1 MSTLTVQRKLTRS
14 QSILAIAVL
23 GIIGIV
29 ICARLYGIFNG
40 IALVDEKVNALYHVE
55 QKNIKQLHTTLYKL
69 AKICEGPAS
78 DETVVALRLEEYI
91 TSKDV
96 RCVTSRNIVESVY
109 EISDKERIDPLLIFS
124 IMEVESR
131 FDINA
136 VSHKGAK
143 GLMQLVPSAVI
154 DTSKILDGKK
164 FVWDDIVSN
173 TLFGITYLSYLLER
187 FEGDHELAIIAY
199 NIGPTI
205 LDELLKENK
214 NLPKGYVNLV
224 YKKYFDIAQS
234 ISY

>member
-124 IMEVESR
+124 IMEVE
-131 FDINA
+131 
-136 VSHKGAK
+136 
-143 GLMQLVPSAVI
+143 
-154 DTSKILDGKK
+154 
-164 FVWDDIVSN
+164 
-173 TLFGITYLSYLLER
+173 
-187 FEGDHELAIIAY
+187 
-199 NIGPTI
+199 
-205 LDELLKENK
+205 
-214 NLPKGYVNLV
+214 
-224 YKKYFDIAQS
+224 
-234 ISY
+234 